1 MRSRRVTGIVLKRS
15 NFGEADKIVT
25 IFTKEEGKIKVL
37 AKGIRR
43 LKSHRAPHLE
53 LFNLVELVLHNG
65 KTFSTVTEAKTVA
78 DHSVLK
84 ANLKIT
90 GFLFYLSEFLD
101 KILPEHQPHPDVF
114 IGLLAALPSLDE
126 SKVKTFIVESMWNLG
141 YLPYGEYPKNGVTD
155 FVESI
160 VEKRINSKKFLEEL

>member
-1 MRSRRVTGIVLKRS
+1 VRSRKIEGIILKRS

-25 IFTKEEGKIKVL
+25 IFTREEGKIKVL

-53 LFNLVELVLHNG
+53 LFNLVELVVSDG
-65 KTFSTVTEAKTVA
+65 KTFSTVTEAKTIA
-78 DHSVLK
+78 NHSILK
-84 ANLKIT
+84 SDLKIT

-101 KILPEHQPHPDVF
+101 KILPEHQPHPEVF
-114 IGLLAALPSLDE
+114 AGLLASLPELSE

-141 YLPYGEYPKNGVTD
+141 YLPKGEYPRNGVTD

-160 VEKRINSKKFLEEL
+160 VEKRINSKKFLNEI